1 MVLQAGNCGSVITP
15 PYSSTAT
22 RMAAVLQSST
32 SFGFASPRLLT
43 PRSPFFGLS
52 STKPLSSWI
61 SLSQK
66 CSSSSVRRLV
76 AKSPLAKYIRED
88 YLVKKVSAKEVQDLV
103 NGERSVPL
111 IVDFYAT
118 WCGPCIIMAQDL
130 EMLAVEYESNALF
143 VKVDTDDEYEFARDM
158 QVRGL
163 PTLYFI
169 SPDLNK
175 DVIRTEGLVPSE
187 MIKNIIDN
195 EM

>member
-1 MVLQAGNCGSVITP
+1 
-15 PYSSTAT
+15 
-22 RMAAVLQSST
+22 MAAVLQSFT
-32 SFGFASPRLLT
+32 SFGFASSRLLT

-52 STKPLSSWI
+52 STKRLSSWI
-61 SLSQK
+61 SLSRK
-66 CSSSSVRRLV
+66 CSSSSSVGRSV
-76 AKSPLAKYIRED
+76 SQIPLGQ
-88 YLVKKVSAKEVQDLV
+88 KKVSAKEVQDLV

-111 IVDFYAT
+111 IGCFYAT
-118 WCGPCIIMAQDL
+118 WCGPCIIMAQEL

-169 SPDLNK
+169 SPDPNK
-175 DVIRTEGLVPSE
+175 DAIRTEGLVPSE